1 MSMEPMRLLASG
13 VVDDLSKN
21 IAGNL
26 SRYMEGDFVDLE
38 KQSGWAIETT
48 LARWDPAIA
57 ASLDPSGTP
66 AAEIKNSLLIYKGLQ
81 GMTPALACEERLWA
95 RLCHV
100 ECLDYARKRWL
111 GKEEAAEPAVRLHF
125 FAAGLR
131 GYRDRNA
138 IGRLWWNG
146 HVAALAMPDNIEA
159 GLERLLTRAN
169 IRLQIVDRAD
179 SAFRQPLVSG
189 IFRLLGTEDWFDT
202 YDAAI
207 ADFMFEVN
215 KRSGGLMFEALEPEV
230 IDNHLHICVTA
241 AKQRKAGSHLTKA
254 AA

>member
-1 MSMEPMRLLASG
+1 MSTKPMRLLAVN
-13 VVDDLSKN
+13 VVDELATN
-21 IAGNL
+21 IARNL
-26 SRYMEGDFVDLE
+26 SRYTDGDFLDLE
-38 KQSGWAIETT
+38 KHSGWAIETS

-57 ASLDPSGTP
+57 ASLDPSGTA
-66 AAEIKNSLLIYKGLQ
+66 AAEIRNSLLIYQGLQ

-111 GKEEAAEPAVRLHF
+111 GKEEAAESAVRLHF

-146 HVAALAMPDNIEA
+146 HVASLAMPDDIET
-159 GLERLLTRAN
+159 GLQRLLTRAN
-169 IRLQIVDRAD
+169 TRLQIVDRAD

-189 IFRLLGTEDWFDT
+189 IFRLLGAEGWFDS

-215 KRSGGLMFEALEPEV
+215 KRSGGLMLEALEPES
-230 IDNHLHICVTA
+230 IDNHLQACLSA
-241 AKQRKAGSHLTKA
+241 ARQRKASASPAKA